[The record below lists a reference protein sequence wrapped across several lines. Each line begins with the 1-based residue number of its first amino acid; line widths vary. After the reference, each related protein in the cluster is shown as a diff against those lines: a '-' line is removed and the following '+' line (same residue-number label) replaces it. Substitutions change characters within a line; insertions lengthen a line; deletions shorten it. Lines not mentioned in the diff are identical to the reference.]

1 MLLEETIRNGYFW
14 SNLVALGLLWCLFVI
29 IVYQHRVQT
38 CREWTAAET
47 LAQYEHA
54 LARANAQ
61 VEEATRSNRGLM
73 DALTALRE
81 SALRSQAPPGETQDR
96 PAPQTVSSLVPK
108 DKLVSSGQGWAQDV
122 TPTNIRL
129 IGVVEVL
136 GAAGLILPA
145 VTHIAPFLVPLAAI
159 GLVLVMVGA
168 AVVHARR
175 NEAMNIGVNAVL
187 LALAAFV
194 AWGRFGPYPLA

>member
-1 MLLEETIRNGYFW
+1 M
-14 SNLVALGLLWCLFVI
+14 NLALWIVASVL
-29 IVYQHRVQT
+29 
-38 CREWTAAET
+38 AASF
-47 LAQYEHA
+47 AG
-54 LARANAQ
+54 
-61 VEEATRSNRGLM
+61 SGLM
-73 DALTALRE
+73 KLF
-81 SALRSQAPPGETQDR
+81 
-96 PAPQTVSSLVPK
+96 VPK

-145 VTHIAPFLVPLAAI
+145 VTHIAPVLVPLAAV

-187 LALAAFV
+187 LALAVFV